1 MSEPAKFD
9 LLRTGS
15 AMLLLDSGLLE
26 AASEEKNEFF
36 MVRFGKC
43 ELSAPAS
50 VLSSSKAQAQA
61 HRAPAATA
69 PLRTRPSTGPQGSG
83 TRTTHS

>member
-15 AMLLLDSGLLE
+15 AMLLLNSGLLE

-43 ELSAPAS
+43 ELSAPAR
-50 VLSSSKAQAQA
+50 VRSSSKAQA

-83 TRTTHS
+83 PRTTHS